1 MLRFLAACLV
11 LLTVACIDRGVAEEG
26 DGPRTA
32 ALKNAVCRANNTLP
46 SMDSGGLV
54 FFLHIP
60 KTGGT
65 TIRRNL
71 EQVEGINYVF
81 AKDYATYSDTVEMVG
96 DMVVNGSANQSV
108 LFYEIHAKTA
118 PSFFKLRRR
127 LKRWRQTAL
136 HHGVPVF
143 FFSLVREPISYS
155 FSHFNFF
162 HLQKRNPTF
171 ERCNATEEDFL
182 RKSVYNPQCQ
192 FLFKG
197 ESSMRGQ
204 RRDAMDSD
212 SQELMVQPKDCQDVT
227 EQLFDLMDWVGTTE
241 LLSTETIPLLSKLL
255 ERPNIRWENHRVSR
269 NEKGYVSFGR
279 ENVSSLAT
287 EIISGMS
294 RLDTMLY
301 EEVESRSQYREI
313 IEQLGS

>member
-1 MLRFLAACLV
+1 
-11 LLTVACIDRGVAEEG
+11 
-26 DGPRTA
+26 
-32 ALKNAVCRANNTLP
+32 
-46 SMDSGGLV
+46 
-54 FFLHIP
+54 
-60 KTGGT
+60 
-65 TIRRNL
+65 
-71 EQVEGINYVF
+71 
-81 AKDYATYSDTVEMVG
+81 
-96 DMVVNGSANQSV
+96 
-108 LFYEIHAKTA
+108 
-118 PSFFKLRRR
+118 
-127 LKRWRQTAL
+127 
-136 HHGVPVF
+136 
-143 FFSLVREPISYS
+143 
-155 FSHFNFF
+155 
-162 HLQKRNPTF
+162 
-171 ERCNATEEDFL
+171 
-182 RKSVYNPQCQ
+182 
-192 FLFKG
+192 
-197 ESSMRGQ
+197 
-204 RRDAMDSD
+204 MDSD

>member
-1 MLRFLAACLV
+1 MLRFLAACLI
-11 LLTVACIDRGVAEEG
+11 LLIVACIDRGVAEEG
-26 DGPRTA
+26 DGLKTA
-32 ALKNAVCRANNTLP
+32 ALKNTVCVANSTLP
-46 SMDSGGLV
+46 SMDSGGLI

-81 AKDYATYSDTVEMVG
+81 AKDYATYSDTVEMVE

-155 FSHFNFF
+155 FSHFDFF

-204 RRDAMDSD
+204 RRDAMDPD
-212 SQELMVQPKDCQDVT
+212 SQELMVQPEDCEDVK

-255 ERPNIRWENHRVSR
+255 ERPNIRWENHRVSK

-294 RLDTMLY
+294 RLDAMLY

-313 IEQLGS
+313 IEQLG